1 MHQTLIFAEQELNR
15 YITVITGS
23 SEHGIKLCQSQPEDS
38 PYTDHYAIQV
48 EGGKGVPVSAI
59 RSVLIGVHRFLF
71 LIGCRFIA
79 PGQDGKPC
87 LSKNSVIAMP
97 REEKT
102 VPTRHR
108 GICIEGAVSRE
119 MCST

>member
-48 EGGKGVPVSAI
+48 EGGKGVISGCNP
-59 RSVLIGVHRFLF
+59 RSVLIGVYRFLF

-79 PGQDGKPC
+79 PGQDGETLPVKK
-87 LSKNSVIAMP
+87 LSDCHA

-102 VPTRHR
+102 LSLIH
-108 GICIEGAVSRE
+108 I
-119 MCST
+119 